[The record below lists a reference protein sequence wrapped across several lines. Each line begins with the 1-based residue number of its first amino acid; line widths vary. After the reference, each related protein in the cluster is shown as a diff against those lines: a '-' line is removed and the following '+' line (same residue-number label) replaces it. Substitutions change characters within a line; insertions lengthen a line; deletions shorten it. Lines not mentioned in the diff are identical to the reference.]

1 MIEKIKE
8 LLIKYDK
15 YYIKNDD
22 IIIAFN
28 KNNEYEKLDLVG
40 KELYLDKSIYE
51 KNFKKNH
58 HFNYESEELIINNY
72 LFYHF
77 VLVPNKKVFNQE
89 SFLNKL
95 EEIKLTK
102 ERPTLLMHSCCG
114 PCSSYCLEYLYPYF
128 DITILYYNP
137 NIDTLEEFN
146 KRLDYQKMII
156 DKLGYDIKI
165 ITPIYNHNEYLDII
179 KGHEEDKEGE
189 KRCYICYEKRIEE
202 VAKIANGKYDFF
214 TTTLSVSPYKN
225 ATWINEIGERINKKY
240 PDTAYLYANFK
251 LNDGYKRSIEL
262 SKKYNLYRQD
272 YCGCEFSYKNKITH

>member
-15 YYIKNDD
+15 YYIKKDD

-77 VLVPNKKVFNQE
+77 VLVPNKKVLNQE

-165 ITPIYNHNEYLDII
+165 ITPKYNHNEYLDII

-189 KRCYICYEKRIEE
+189 IRCYICYEKRIEE

>member
-15 YYIKNDD
+15 YYYKDDD

-51 KNFKKNH
+51 KNFKKGH
-58 HFNYESEELIINNY
+58 HFNYKQEELVIDNY

-77 VLVPNKKVFNQE
+77 VLVPNKIILNQE

-102 ERPTLLMHSCCG
+102 KKPTLLIHSCCG

-128 DITILYYNP
+128 DITVFYFNP
-137 NIDTLEEFN
+137 NIDTQEEFD
-146 KRLDYQKMII
+146 KRLEYQKKII
-156 DKLGYDIKI
+156 DSLGYDIDI
-165 ITPIYNHNEYLDII
+165 ITPSYNHNDYLDII

-189 KRCYICYEKRIEE
+189 KRCYLCYEERLDE
-202 VAKIANGKYDFF
+202 VAKCANGKYDFY

-225 ATWINEIGERINKKY
+225 AKWINEIGERVNKKY
-240 PDTAYLYANFK
+240 PDTSYLYANFK

-272 YCGCEFSYKNKITH
+272 YCGCEFSYKNREAH

>member
-15 YYIKNDD
+15 YYNKDD
-22 IIIAFN
+22 GIIIAFN

-58 HFNYESEELIINNY
+58 HFNYSQEELVIDNY

-77 VLVPNKKVFNQE
+77 VLIPNEIILNQE

-95 EEIKLTK
+95 KEIEIIGKK
-102 ERPTLLMHSCCG
+102 PTLLMHSCCG

-137 NIDTLEEFN
+137 NIDTQEEFD
-146 KRLDYQKMII
+146 KRLDYQKKII
-156 DKLGYDIKI
+156 DSLDYDINI
-165 ITPIYNHNEYLDII
+165 ITPPYNHSDYLNII

-189 KRCYICYEKRIEE
+189 KRCYLCYEERLDE
-202 VAKIANGKYDFF
+202 VAKCANGKYDFY

-225 ATWINEIGERINKKY
+225 AKWINEIGERVNKKY
-240 PDTAYLYANFK
+240 PDTSYLYANFK
-251 LNDGYKRSIEL
+251 LNEGYKRSIEL

-272 YCGCEFSYKNKITH
+272 YCGCEFSYKNGVTH